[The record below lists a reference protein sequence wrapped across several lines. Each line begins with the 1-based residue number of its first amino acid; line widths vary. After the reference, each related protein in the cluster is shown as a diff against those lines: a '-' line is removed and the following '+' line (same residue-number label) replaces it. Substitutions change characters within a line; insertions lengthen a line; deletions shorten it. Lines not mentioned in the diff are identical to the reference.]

1 MRAVQ
6 AATQASSVGVV
17 QAREHCVVCAHVTCD
32 GGGAAG
38 L

>member
-6 AATQASSVGVV
+6 AATQDSSVVV
-17 QAREHCVVCAHVTCD
+17 GQAREHCVVCAHVTCG